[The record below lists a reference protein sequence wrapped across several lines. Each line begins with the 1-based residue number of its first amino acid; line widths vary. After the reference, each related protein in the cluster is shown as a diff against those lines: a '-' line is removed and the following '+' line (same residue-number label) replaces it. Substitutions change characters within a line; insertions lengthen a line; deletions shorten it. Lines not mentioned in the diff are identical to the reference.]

1 MRRSATAQCVVWL
14 TCTPVCPVYATMLAP
29 RPESSLR
36 WCGAPPLP
44 RYFRWSSQLYGS
56 SQLSLKTQSAP
67 HASRSDTCGALV
79 PLFCRAVRPGG
90 RGQGLVFIWRL
101 HYLAPATSERSAIL
115 VGLTGVLAVPLK
127 PSMRAGAFGTSM
139 VETSVACS
147 KVLVFS
153 TEAVPSALTTV

>member
-36 WCGAPPLP
+36 WCGAPSPA
-44 RYFRWSSQLYGS
+44 YGS
-56 SQLSLKTQSAP
+56 SQLYWSSQRGLKTQSAP